1 MDKQNL
7 IITYQTIK
15 QIMEETENERNTS
28 FVCVKNFLAN
38 MICDMLIDGEIINGN
53 KSS

>member
-15 QIMEETENERNTS
+15 QIMEETNNTKNTS
-28 FVCVKNFLAN
+28 FVFIKNYLSN
-38 MICDMLIDGEIINGN
+38 MICDMLLKETQNGN